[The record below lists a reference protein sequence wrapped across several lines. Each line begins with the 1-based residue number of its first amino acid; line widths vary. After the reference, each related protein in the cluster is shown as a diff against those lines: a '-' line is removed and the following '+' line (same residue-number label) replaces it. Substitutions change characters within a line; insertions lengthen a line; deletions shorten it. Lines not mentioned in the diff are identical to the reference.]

1 MEQGSGLVAVVR
13 KLDPKSA
20 AERLAAS
27 ADGTIADLLAKL
39 HIGHAVEILEEFE
52 PERRQ
57 RIAAATP
64 FGQGQLWLQGHTY
77 PEGRVGRLMERPPA
91 VFAPGTTVGE
101 VVDALREIV
110 KQRMVIYVFVT
121 ETDGRLIGVV
131 AFRELVFANP
141 EQTLADIMLR
151 DPFSLRPQQP
161 LVDAMREVVKRHY
174 PIYPVCD
181 DDGRLLG
188 LVKGQA
194 MFEQQAFEISAQAGA
209 MVGVEKEERLATP
222 WLRSFKFRHPWLLI
236 NLLTVF
242 VAAGVVGYFQSTID
256 RIVVL
261 AAFLPVLAGQCGNL
275 GAQSLAVTIR
285 GMTLGELRGMSMS
298 GLIFKE
304 GWLGLLNGVITGALA
319 GAGMYWVASA
329 QDLANPLGLGLITLA
344 AMAIA
349 CALSGLAGVL
359 IPIVMK
365 RFGAD
370 PATASAIFLSTI
382 TDISSMAFFLAF
394 ATWLLP

>member
-1 MEQGSGLVAVVR
+1 MEQGTGLVAAVR

-20 AERLAAS
+20 AERLASS
-27 ADGTIADLLAKL
+27 ADGTIADLLSKM
-39 HIGHAVEILEEFE
+39 HIGHAVEILEEFD
-52 PERRQ
+52 PERRR
-57 RIAAATP
+57 RIAAETP

-121 ETDGRLIGVV
+121 EADGRLIGVV

-141 EQTLADIMLR
+141 NQTLADIMLR
-151 DPFSLRPQQP
+151 EPFSLRPEQP

-181 DDGRLLG
+181 ENGRLLG
-188 LVKGQA
+188 LVKGQV
-194 MFEQQAFEISAQAGA
+194 MFEQQAFEISAQAGS

-222 WLRSFKFRHPWLLI
+222 WQRSFKFRHPWLLI

-242 VAAGVVGYFQSTID
+242 AAAAVVGYFQDTID

-261 AAFLPVLAGQCGNL
+261 AAFLPVLAGQSGNL

-285 GMTLGELRGMSMS
+285 GMTLGELRGMSLGRLMT
-298 GLIFKE
+298 KE
-304 GWLGLLNGVITGALA
+304 AWLGLLNGTVTGLLA
-319 GAGMYWVASA
+319 GGGMYWAASS
-329 QDLANPLGLGLITLA
+329 QGLENPLGLGLVTLT
-344 AMAIA
+344 AMALA
-349 CALSGLAGVL
+349 CMLSGLAGVVV
-359 IPIVMK
+359 PIAMR

-394 ATWLLP
+394 ATMLLP

>member
-298 GLIFKE
+298 GLILKE

-319 GAGMYWVASA
+319 GAGMYWAAGA

-382 TDISSMAFFLAF
+382 TDISSMALFLAF